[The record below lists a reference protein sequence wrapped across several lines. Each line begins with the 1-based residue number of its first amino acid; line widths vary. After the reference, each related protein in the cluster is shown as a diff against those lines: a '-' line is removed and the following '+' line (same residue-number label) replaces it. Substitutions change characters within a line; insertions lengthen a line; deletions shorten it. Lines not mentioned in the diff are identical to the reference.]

1 MPDYT
6 TKSTAAVSVSAATAK
21 SVLSVITGA
30 TRRVGI
36 KRLTIGGLSVTSTD
50 VPGTVEFV
58 QFDTDGTG
66 TAVTPTPLDPAE
78 TASISTSKA
87 NYTAEPTV
95 NASVKSVFPLSPKG
109 VTAEKVFDPPL
120 MVPVSKILAVRCTFP
135 QAQSIWPELEYSE

>member
-6 TKSTAAVSVSAATAK
+6 SKPAAAVSVSAGVAKTVISLITA
-21 SVLSVITGA
+21 S
-30 TRRVGI
+30 TRRAGI

-66 TAVTPTPLDPAE
+66 TAATPTALDPAE
-78 TASISTSKA
+78 TASITTSKV
-87 NYTAEPTV
+87 NYTAEPSGG
-95 NASVKSVFPLSPKG
+95 ASVKSIFPLSPKG

-120 MVPVSKILAVRCTFP
+120 MIPISKVLGVRVTMA
-135 QAQSIWPELEYSE
+135 QAQSIWPEIEYSE